1 MRPILWL
8 ILTPVG
14 IQNGFEEHEKVEGFP
29 HFQSPGFQFT
39 PPSILR
45 ILIVWN
51 VAERGNGRERFP
63 LEDVTHLA
71 TMSIQR
77 YTNTWSNVND

>member
-8 ILTPVG
+8 VLTPVG

-39 PPSILR
+39 PEYIENPDC
-45 ILIVWN
+45 
-51 VAERGNGRERFP
+51 
-63 LEDVTHLA
+63 LECCRKGQWQGKV
-71 TMSIQR
+71 SP
-77 YTNTWSNVND
+77 

>member
-1 MRPILWL
+1 MVLKNMKKWKASPIFNR
-8 ILTPVG
+8 
-14 IQNGFEEHEKVEGFP
+14 QDF
-29 HFQSPGFQFT
+29 SS

-71 TMSIQR
+71 AMSIQR
-77 YTNTWSNVND
+77 YTNTWSNVNDRNRMF